1 MKLSSFSVI
10 LTFVILMIIGV
21 ALAPL
26 IDVGTEPTPRQGK
39 RMTIKYEWPH
49 VSAKVVEQNLTSPI
63 EGMVSALKGVESVSS
78 KSYFGKSEIVVNLKE
93 NVDVSSVR
101 FEISSL
107 LRQSHER
114 LPKGVSYPTLMGG
127 EVVSGMA
134 SHNAQKLLLTYLV
147 NADIQPELIKNF
159 VKENVVRQ
167 LEAVDGVNK
176 VEVTGTTDTYVEIS
190 YDPMALSAY
199 GITSNDIAN
208 GIRNYIGQ
216 DEIIGTVMHTT
227 AQGNQEKI
235 ALHLTTELFGK
246 PLGEMPLKNIDGKVV
261 YLNDL
266 AAVQVKNQDP
276 DSYYRVNGLN
286 TVYINVYIPSDG
298 KTVRMSDV
306 VQEKMEQLKAGI
318 HQKVYFQLSYDSAK
332 QQREEM
338 SKLLRRTLMSLA
350 ILLVFVWLTNR
361 DWKYLAIVAS
371 TLAANLLIAI
381 IVFWLFDI
389 KLHIY
394 SLAGITVSLGLII
407 DSTIVMVDHYG
418 YYHNRKAFLS
428 LLAAM
433 LTTIGSM
440 VVIFFLPKELQQDLY
455 DFAWIVIINLVV
467 SLVVALFFVPATIDR
482 WQYSSQRQ
490 HLRLGRVVVRC
501 NRFYSRYIAFTS
513 AVNGCIMSCWCWR
526 SAFLSN
532 FCQIGWGRMT
542 KRMEWNRR
550 MRLVCLGMMRFI
562 TKRWATLL
570 SWINT
575 SLCCLSIWAVLC
587 RCLPII
593 WTRIAAG
600 VMRMRKRYCT
610 SEHRCLW
617 AVQPCS
623 LTPR

>member
-306 VQEKMEQLKAGI
+306 VQEKMEQAGMT
-318 HQKVYFQLSYDSAK
+318 V
-332 QQREEM
+332 QRG
-338 SKLLRRTLMSLA
+338 KLGNVVGIYPGETDRR
-350 ILLVFVWLTNR
+350 
-361 DWKYLAIVAS
+361 IV
-371 TLAANLLIAI
+371 
-381 IVFWLFDI
+381 
-389 KLHIY
+389 
-394 SLAGITVSLGLII
+394 LGSHI
-407 DSTIVMVDHYG
+407 DSVPNGGMFDGCLGVMGAIEAVRALHEKGICLRHTVEVVAFAEEKGATI
-418 YYHNRKAFLS
+418 S
-428 LLAAM
+428 
-433 LTTIGSM
+433 
-440 VVIFFLPKELQQDLY
+440 
-455 DFAWIVIINLVV
+455 
-467 SLVVALFFVPATIDR
+467 SLVGSRRARTSRPWPRRLAFPFSASKHEDIQAPA
-482 WQYSSQRQ
+482 
-490 HLRLGRVVVRC
+490 
-501 NRFYSRYIAFTS
+501 
-513 AVNGCIMSCWCWR
+513 
-526 SAFLSN
+526 
-532 FCQIGWGRMT
+532 
-542 KRMEWNRR
+542 
-550 MRLVCLGMMRFI
+550 
-562 TKRWATLL
+562 
-570 SWINT
+570 
-575 SLCCLSIWAVLC
+575 
-587 RCLPII
+587 
-593 WTRIAAG
+593 AA
-600 VMRMRKRYCT
+600 RAAR
-610 SEHRCLW
+610 
-617 AVQPCS
+617 
-623 LTPR
+623 

>member
-199 GITSNDIAN
+199 GITSNDIAD
-208 GIRNYIGQ
+208 GIRNYMGQ
-216 DEIIGTVMHTT
+216 DEIIGTVMNTT
-227 AQGNQEKI
+227 AQGNREKI

-361 DWKYLAIVAS
+361 DWKYLVVIAS

-389 KLHIY
+389 QLHIY

-467 SLVVALFFVPATIDR
+467 SLVVALFLCQPSLTV
-482 WQYSSQRQ
+482 
-490 HLRLGRVVVRC
+490 G
-501 NRFYSRYIAFTS
+501 NIAAKGNISGWVGWSLDAIASTAVIS
-513 AVNGCIMSCWCWR
+513 HSPPIVNGCIMSCWCWH
-526 SAFLSN
+526 SAFHSN
-532 FCQIGWGRMT
+532 SCRIAWGRIAKLT
-542 KRMEWNRR
+542 ERNRR

>member
-266 AAVQVKNQDP
+266 AAVQVKNQDL

-440 VVIFFLPKELQQDLY
+440 VVIFSFLRNCSKTCT
-455 DFAWIVIINLVV
+455 I
-467 SLVVALFFVPATIDR
+467 SL
-482 WQYSSQRQ
+482 
-490 HLRLGRVVVRC
+490 G
-501 NRFYSRYIAFTS
+501 
-513 AVNGCIMSCWCWR
+513 
-526 SAFLSN
+526 
-532 FCQIGWGRMT
+532 
-542 KRMEWNRR
+542 
-550 MRLVCLGMMRFI
+550 
-562 TKRWATLL
+562 
-570 SWINT
+570 
-575 SLCCLSIWAVLC
+575 
-587 RCLPII
+587 
-593 WTRIAAG
+593 
-600 VMRMRKRYCT
+600 
-610 SEHRCLW
+610 
-617 AVQPCS
+617 
-623 LTPR
+623 

>member
-1 MKLSSFSVI
+1 M
-10 LTFVILMIIGV
+10 
-21 ALAPL
+21 
-26 IDVGTEPTPRQGK
+26 GTEPTPRQGK
-39 RMTIKYEWPH
+39 RMTIKYEWPQC
-49 VSAKVVEQNLTSPI
+49 V
-63 EGMVSALKGVESVSS
+63 GKGGGAESHLADRGNGVCAERGGRVFSS
-78 KSYFGKSEIVVNLKE
+78 KSYSGKSEIVVNLKE

-114 LPKGVSYPTLMGG
+114 LPKGVYPTLMGG
-127 EVVSGMA
+127 EVVSGIA

-361 DWKYLAIVAS
+361 DLEISGYRC
-371 TLAANLLIAI
+371 
-381 IVFWLFDI
+381 F
-389 KLHIY
+389 HIGCQ
-394 SLAGITVSLGLII
+394 SV
-407 DSTIVMVDHYG
+407 DSHHRV
-418 YYHNRKAFLS
+418 
-428 LLAAM
+428 
-433 LTTIGSM
+433 
-440 VVIFFLPKELQQDLY
+440 
-455 DFAWIVIINLVV
+455 LVV
-467 SLVVALFFVPATIDR
+467 RHQAAHLF
-482 WQYSSQRQ
+482 
-490 HLRLGRVVVRC
+490 LGR
-501 NRFYSRYIAFTS
+501 NH
-513 AVNGCIMSCWCWR
+513 
-526 SAFLSN
+526 
-532 FCQIGWGRMT
+532 
-542 KRMEWNRR
+542 
-550 MRLVCLGMMRFI
+550 RLFR
-562 TKRWATLL
+562 T
-570 SWINT
+570 
-575 SLCCLSIWAVLC
+575 
-587 RCLPII
+587 
-593 WTRIAAG
+593 
-600 VMRMRKRYCT
+600 Y
-610 SEHRCLW
+610 H
-617 AVQPCS
+617 
-623 LTPR
+623 